1 MPETPESGERI
12 EPTGTAGDE
21 QSPAAVEG
29 IPDHPAG
36 GAGRRGVPKKGNVRV
51 LFALW
56 AVIAAALG
64 IYVFR
69 SPEEDGARRVVVRI
83 ARGLGR
89 LVGME
94 DRPRKPIGVMI
105 RGIENGDERQ
115 RTQSILELRDG
126 LTKPADF
133 AQVFP
138 SLIQAMKDESWMV
151 RDAAASIVCELTVRF
166 GGTASATDKRAAA
179 IAALRPRPEEAR
191 LRCSTT
197 LRRCSRHRGEISESF
212 RDGRSARRSATAAG
226 RVSGRRGRPGS
237 LCRNS
242 GPGRVSPGPGTDC
255 SRGAATGSE

>member
-1 MPETPESGERI
+1 MEPGGSWSG
-12 EPTGTAGDE
+12 
-21 QSPAAVEG
+21 
-29 IPDHPAG
+29 
-36 GAGRRGVPKKGNVRV
+36 
-51 LFALW
+51 L
-56 AVIAAALG
+56 
-64 IYVFR
+64 
-69 SPEEDGARRVVVRI
+69 
-83 ARGLGR
+83 RGLGR

-191 LRCSTT
+191 TALLDDSSPVLRATGARS
-197 LRRCSRHRGEISESF
+197 LRAF
-212 RDGRSARRSATAAG
+212 AMDGQLDAPPARLVACLDDEADQVRYAAIQALVEY
-226 RVSGRRGRPGS
+226 RQ
-237 LCRNS
+237 
-242 GPGRVSPGPGTDC
+242 GPELDC